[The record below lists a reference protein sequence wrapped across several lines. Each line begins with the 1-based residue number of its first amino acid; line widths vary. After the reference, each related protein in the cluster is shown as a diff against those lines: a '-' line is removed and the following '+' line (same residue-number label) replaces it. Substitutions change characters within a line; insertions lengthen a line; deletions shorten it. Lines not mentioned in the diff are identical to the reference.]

1 MDWRWTKLKDTRKEL
16 AMQRIKVL
24 QETKEKLTNDI
35 NYLLN
40 FPSQDK
46 MTSQK
51 CKEFYK
57 KLDDAFDDAI
67 VSEANIIIE
76 TCEGV
81 KRWSLN

>member
-1 MDWRWTKLKDTRKEL
+1 MKDTRKEL

-81 KRWSLN
+81 KR

>member
-1 MDWRWTKLKDTRKEL
+1 MGKEL

-57 KLDDAFDDAI
+57 KLEDAFDDAI
-67 VSEANIIIE
+67 VFEANIIIE

-81 KRWSLN
+81 KKWNLN

>member
-1 MDWRWTKLKDTRKEL
+1 MKDMRKEL

-24 QETKEKLTNDI
+24 QETKENLTNDI

-46 MTSQK
+46 TTSQK

-57 KLDDAFDDAI
+57 KLEDAFDDAI

-81 KRWSLN
+81 KR